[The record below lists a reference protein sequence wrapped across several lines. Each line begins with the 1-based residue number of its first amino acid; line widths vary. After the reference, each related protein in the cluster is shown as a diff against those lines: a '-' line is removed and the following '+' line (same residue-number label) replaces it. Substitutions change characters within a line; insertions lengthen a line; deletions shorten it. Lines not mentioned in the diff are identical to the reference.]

1 MAGAIFNTVPPLAAG
16 AGIKFDGETI
26 STAAAPRNLLDNS
39 NFLKPVN
46 QRGNSKY
53 VGGVYGIDR
62 WRAFD
67 SVAVANVSSD
77 GINVSGGN
85 LYQYVDFGT
94 ADKTKTYTMACKL
107 SNGETEVISGV
118 PFSGVFGQKIGFAY
132 STDVGTV
139 YVELKPGNTFAWAA
153 LYEGGYTAD
162 TLPKYQP
169 KGYGA
174 EMVECMRYF
183 TVIPNNMF
191 LLAQPENLLFCPISS
206 IQMRAKPA
214 VSLLVQ
220 GMKLYGTGGG
230 LSLTNMQIFDTERTT
245 SGILV
250 FIKCGNNVVSGVF
263 RADGMIER
271 FISLSADL

>member
-1 MAGAIFNTVPPLAAG
+1 MAIFNTVPPLRAG
-16 AGIKFDGETI
+16 SGIQFDGEVI
-26 STAAAPRNLLDNS
+26 STRATPRNLLDNS
-39 NFLKPVN
+39 NFLQPVN

-53 VGGVYGIDR
+53 TGGVYGIDR
-62 WRAFD
+62 WRAVD
-67 SVAVANVSSD
+67 STAVVTVGPD
-77 GINVSGGN
+77 GVNVSGGN
-85 LYQYVDFGT
+85 LYQYIELGT
-94 ADKTKTYTMACKL
+94 IDKTKTYTMACTI
-107 SNGETEVISGV
+107 SNGETEVISGA
-118 PFSGVFGQKIGFAY
+118 PLSGISGLKIGFGY
-132 STDVGTV
+132 NSDLGTV
-139 YVELKPGNTFAWAA
+139 YVQLTPGYTFAWAA

-174 EMVECMRYF
+174 EMAECMRYF

-214 VSLLVQ
+214 VSILVQ
-220 GMKLYGTGGG
+220 SMKLYGTGGG

-250 FIKCGNNVVSGVF
+250 FIKCGNNVISGVF